1 MNLKQSI
8 DKILHQWP
16 AKVICLIIAIF
27 IYVFHQVSLIDKK
40 TFTVPLT
47 IQENGLVM
55 HVGSVPNSVSV
66 VVRTSTDNMKLISV
80 SDINATVNLDTIV
93 ENGVY
98 DMPIRIN
105 ISDNIKVLDPLEIRL
120 KDDKVI
126 IEVDKKSFKYVPI
139 QASVVGDVAQGYQVE
154 NIAITPSTVK
164 ISGPET
170 MLSAVDTVYTSRLN
184 VSNAEVSFSNNVELQ
199 TVSKLIEIEDESE
212 YIASVFVTPVII
224 EKEFIVPVDVMN
236 LKSSLDLKN
245 GSPVVTIKLAGTM
258 NYLEDYHVPKRSI
271 QVYAG
276 DILEEGTYEL
286 PLRLYFPNNLE
297 IIEKSS
303 ETVTLEIVDKTS
315 AEEKDKVIVE

>member
-27 IYVFHQVSLIDKK
+27 LYVFHQVSLIDKK
-40 TFTVPLT
+40 TFTIPLT
-47 IQENGLVM
+47 IQENGMVM
-55 HVGSVPNSVSV
+55 HVGTVPNSVSV

-93 ENGVY
+93 EKGVY
-98 DMPIRIN
+98 DLPVKIN
-105 ISDNIKVLDPLEIRL
+105 ISDNIKVLDPMEVRL

-139 QASVVGDVAQGYQVE
+139 QASVVGDVATGYEIE

-170 MLSAVDTVYTSRLN
+170 MINAVEVVYTSRLN

-199 TVSKLIEIEDESE
+199 SISKLIEIEEESE
-212 YIASVFVTPVII
+212 YVASVYVIPVII
-224 EKEFIVPVDVMN
+224 EKEFIVPVDIMN
-236 LKSSLDLKN
+236 LKSSLDCKN

-258 NYLEDYHVPKRSI
+258 NYLEDYHVPKRSV

-276 DILEEGTYEL
+276 EITEEGIYEL
-286 PLRLYFPNNLE
+286 PLRFYFPNNLE
-297 IIEKSS
+297 IVEKSM
-303 ETVTLEIVDKTS
+303 ETATLEIIEKTNALEDS
-315 AEEKDKVIVE
+315 KINVE